1 MPKNHM
7 MTDRSLHPMAPGVA
21 EQFKAGKMDR
31 REFFA
36 SMAALGVTTAGAYA
50 LGGLA
55 APAKADGHA
64 KFGGVLRVSMQVKA
78 FKDPRTFD
86 WTEMGAAG
94 ASICEYF
101 VRWNNDFSFS
111 PWLLE
116 SWEVSDDARTYTL
129 KAREGVTWSNGDAF
143 NADDIVF
150 NVARWCEKDVEG
162 NSMAGRMAALIDDE
176 TNVAAAGAIE
186 KIDDMT
192 VRLNLLR
199 PDISIIAGMSDY
211 PAMVMH
217 RSYDGGND
225 PMAALA
231 ISTGPCELVNWEV
244 GVTCVI
250 KKKETPWW
258 GGDFFL
264 DGVEYIDHGTDP
276 TAMIAA
282 MEAEEVDATY
292 LTPPDVIEQIDAIGA
307 VTSDKATGSTIVIR
321 MNVDN
326 PPYDNQKVRQ
336 AVTAAVDN
344 EVVLQLGINNTG
356 IPAAN
361 HHVGPV
367 HVEFADIGPHVRD
380 VEKSKA
386 LLAEV
391 GMTDHEFEIISID
404 DDWRRN
410 TTDAVA
416 AQMRDAGMNVK
427 RTVIPGST
435 FWNDWSKYPFSS
447 TNWNGRPLGVQ
458 VLALA
463 YKSGEAW
470 NETAY
475 SNPEFDAL
483 LDDALATPD
492 VEARREIMAK
502 LQTILKDSG
511 VIIQPYWRSIFRS
524 HREGVKGY
532 EMHQAQFQFA
542 DLYSLDS

>member
-1 MPKNHM
+1 
-7 MTDRSLHPMAPGVA
+7 
-21 EQFKAGKMDR
+21 
-31 REFFA
+31 
-36 SMAALGVTTAGAYA
+36 
-50 LGGLA
+50 
-55 APAKADGHA
+55 
-64 KFGGVLRVSMQVKA
+64 
-78 FKDPRTFD
+78 
-86 WTEMGAAG
+86 
-94 ASICEYF
+94 
-101 VRWNNDFSFS
+101 
-111 PWLLE
+111 
-116 SWEVSDDARTYTL
+116 
-129 KAREGVTWSNGDAF
+129 
-143 NADDIVF
+143 
-150 NVARWCEKDVEG
+150 
-162 NSMAGRMAALIDDE
+162 
-176 TNVAAAGAIE
+176 
-186 KIDDMT
+186 
-192 VRLNLLR
+192 
-199 PDISIIAGMSDY
+199 
-211 PAMVMH
+211 
-217 RSYDGGND
+217 
-225 PMAALA
+225 
-231 ISTGPCELVNWEV
+231 
-244 GVTCVI
+244 
-250 KKKETPWW
+250 
-258 GGDFFL
+258 
-264 DGVEYIDHGTDP
+264 TDP

-475 SNPEFDAL
+475 SNPEFDSL

>member
-50 LGGLA
+50 LGGLT

-282 MEAEEVDATY
+282 
-292 LTPPDVIEQIDAIGA
+292 
-307 VTSDKATGSTIVIR
+307 
-321 MNVDN
+321 
-326 PPYDNQKVRQ
+326 
-336 AVTAAVDN
+336 
-344 EVVLQLGINNTG
+344 
-356 IPAAN
+356 
-361 HHVGPV
+361 
-367 HVEFADIGPHVRD
+367 
-380 VEKSKA
+380 
-386 LLAEV
+386 
-391 GMTDHEFEIISID
+391 
-404 DDWRRN
+404 
-410 TTDAVA
+410 
-416 AQMRDAGMNVK
+416 
-427 RTVIPGST
+427 
-435 FWNDWSKYPFSS
+435 
-447 TNWNGRPLGVQ
+447 
-458 VLALA
+458 
-463 YKSGEAW
+463 
-470 NETAY
+470 
-475 SNPEFDAL
+475 
-483 LDDALATPD
+483 
-492 VEARREIMAK
+492 
-502 LQTILKDSG
+502 
-511 VIIQPYWRSIFRS
+511 
-524 HREGVKGY
+524 
-532 EMHQAQFQFA
+532 
-542 DLYSLDS
+542 